1 MIHIEHEEENGKGR
15 WIALSYGDEAGEM
28 TYSVAG
34 DDKIIIDHTFVSDT
48 FKGQG
53 IGAKLLEA
61 AVAYVK
67 AHGLKIIPLCPYVKS
82 RFDKDTELQ
91 SLLY

>member
-1 MIHIEHEEENGKGR
+1 MIHIEQVEENGKGR
-15 WIALSYGDEAGEM
+15 WIALNYGEEAGEM

-34 DDKIIIDHTFVSDT
+34 EGKIIIDHTFVSDT

-53 IGAKLLEA
+53 IGARLFDA

-67 AHGLKIIPLCPYVKS
+67 AHNLKIIPLCPYVKS
-82 RFDKDTELQ
+82 RFDKDSELQ
-91 SLLY
+91 SVLY